1 MSSFRKLT
9 LAVAISST
17 VALAGCVDDDDDNDD
32 GGVVSTGETISG
44 TATAPAG
51 VIGRLETRNLFEI
64 AAEFF
69 ISPAAATISGLAPIE
84 DAEVELIRVDDQ
96 GNQVGEVLA
105 STTTSTEGVYE
116 LTLPQG
122 VNLAGNL
129 VVRINGANQS
139 LRAQVVDHD
148 VDISPVSEFI
158 LTKFLE
164 TGAHLGQLQLDEVAS
179 LSDKVEEFDMTAG
192 PDLDTTFGILET
204 EVGDFV
210 ENKVAVV
217 AGGKGDAGSVAGDY
231 RSVSFS
237 LEMSDSDDNQSGSY
251 VHSVGASTYRFADGG
266 EAIVTITLNDEE
278 DIDGSLGGTSI
289 NTPPFWLDHETSPS
303 TAVNETFSGT
313 LTQSGILSVESDFE
327 EDFGI
332 DHGEEV
338 LRLPAMVHNLV
349 QAGDNGTFIAQTNEA
364 AVRYQITETDG
375 GAEPVLDTDTKL
387 GDEIS
392 RSMEFFARQPT
403 GFEVADLQGAVFGA
417 VFIGSELSKNALRID
432 TTSSISLETQVNTV
446 TFGDG
451 GTVTVSE
458 VAQGH
463 GHLISQTPA
472 GPEYEPA
479 LDGPETVTLD
489 ISANGDIESV
499 DGEPA
504 GGFINEAKDFIA
516 IYEGEGQDGDYSSV
530 GLTLMTKLPDTQPSV
545 AGKRFRMQLMSMAL
559 DSQDSQGSQPEF
571 LLSSSKFN
579 TFLTMGSET
588 DGTLDGSLD
597 GSLLEVGRTGLAGQ
611 LSVDPARLEAVS
623 VDAEIGANGATTLT
637 IDSGD
642 GDTTILDGFF
652 NEDASLGVFAL
663 RSLPEGGE
671 PNELGLV
678 VLAAPTPSEE

>member
-69 ISPAAATISGLAPIE
+69 ISPAAATISGLAPIQ

-179 LSDKVEEFDMTAG
+179 LSDKVEEFDMDATG
-192 PDLDTTFGILET
+192 LNLDQTFGILET

-237 LEMSDSDDNQSGSY
+237 LEMSDSDDNQYGSY
-251 VHSVGASTYRFADGG
+251 GHSVGASTYSFAGGG
-266 EAIVTITLNDEE
+266 EGAVTITLNDEE
-278 DIDGSLGGTSI
+278 DIIDGSLVATSI
-289 NTPPFWLDHETSPS
+289 NTPPFSLGHETSSS

-327 EDFGI
+327 EELDVDEGW
-332 DHGEEV
+332 
-338 LRLPAMVHNLV
+338 RWPAMVNNLV

-364 AVRYQITETDG
+364 AVRYGLIDTNDDN
-375 GAEPVLDTDTKL
+375 EPDALDPDTKL

-403 GFEVADLQGAVFGA
+403 GFEVAALQDAVFGA
-417 VFIGSELSKNALRID
+417 VFIGSELETD
-432 TTSSISLETQVNTV
+432 SISLETQVNTV
-446 TFGDG
+446 TFGGG
-451 GTVTVSE
+451 GTVTVSAVTE
-458 VAQGH
+458 DH
-463 GHLISQTPA
+463 GHFISQTPA
-472 GPEYEPA
+472 GPEYAATAEVA
-479 LDGPETVTLD
+479 ETGIPLV
-489 ISANGDIESV
+489 ISDNGDIVSV
-499 DGEPA
+499 GEEPA
-504 GGFINEAKDFIA
+504 DGFINEAEDFIA
-516 IYEGEGQDGDYSSV
+516 IYEGEGESDNYSSV
-530 GLTLMTKLPDTQPSV
+530 GLTLMTKLPATQPSV
-545 AGKRFRMQLMSMAL
+545 AGKRFRMQLMSMTL
-559 DSQDSQGSQPEF
+559 DSQDSQPEF

-588 DGTLDGSLD
+588 EGTLDGTLD
-597 GSLLEVGRTGLAGQ
+597 GSLLEVGRTGLAGP
-611 LSVDPARLEAVS
+611 LSVDTARLEAVS
-623 VDAEIGANGATTLT
+623 VDTEIGANGATTLT
-637 IDSGD
+637 ISDD

>member
-17 VALAGCVDDDDDNDD
+17 VALAGCVDDDDNDD
-32 GGVVSTGETISG
+32 GGVVSTDETISG

-51 VIGRLETRNLFEI
+51 VVGRFETRNLFEI

-69 ISPAAATISGLAPIE
+69 ISPAAATISGLAPIQ

-96 GNQVGEVLA
+96 GSQVGEVLA

-179 LSDKVEEFDMTAG
+179 LSDKVEEFDMNAG
-192 PDLDTTFGILET
+192 SDLDATFGILET

-237 LEMSDSDDNQSGSY
+237 LEMSDRDNYEPGSY
-251 VHSVGASTYRFADGG
+251 GHSVGASTYRFADGG

-289 NTPPFWLDHETSPS
+289 NPPSWLDHETSPS

-327 EDFGI
+327 EDFEIDDGI
-332 DHGEEV
+332 EG

-349 QAGDNGTFIAQTNEA
+349 QAGDNGTFIAQANET

-375 GAEPVLDTDTKL
+375 GAEPVLDTDMKL

-403 GFEVADLQGAVFGA
+403 GFEVAALQDAVFGA
-417 VFIGSELSKNALRID
+417 VFIGSELSKNVVRNG

-446 TFGDG
+446 TFGG
-451 GTVTVSE
+451 GDTVDVSAVTE
-458 VAQGH
+458 GH
-463 GHLISQTPA
+463 GHFISQTPA
-472 GPEYEPA
+472 GPEYEA
-479 LDGPETVTLD
+479 TTEVAETGIPLV
-489 ISANGDIESV
+489 ISANGDIEFV
-499 DGEPA
+499 DEEPA
-504 GGFINEAKDFIA
+504 DGFINEAKDFIA
-516 IYEGEGQDGDYSSV
+516 IYEGEGEPDNYSSV
-530 GLTLMTKLPDTQPSV
+530 GLTLMTKLPDTKPSV

-559 DSQDSQGSQPEF
+559 DSQDSQPEF

-579 TFLTMGSET
+579 TVLTMGSET
-588 DGTLDGSLD
+588 EGTLD

-611 LSVDPARLEAVS
+611 LSVDTARLEAVS
-623 VDAEIGANGATTLT
+623 VDAEIGATGATTLT

-663 RSLPEGGE
+663 RSLPGEGE
-671 PNELGLV
+671 PNELGLL
-678 VLAAPTPSEE
+678 VLTAPTPPDA